1 MAQKK
6 TNTKKPLIILC
17 AVVVVAVLAFL
28 IYDEVKSNG
37 YMTQLNEA
45 IANTAAIQSGSATGT
60 SYVYNEG
67 SERDSGSSETRHALY
82 VRSDSGITF
91 QESAGSEDGS
101 EVISNFFIR
110 PGEYFYLDTTNNQW
124 IRTDLQEGLDVRPY
138 SISAATNQIS
148 SSQIRHIH
156 KTTVDGKDA
165 FEVIFNRQWLMSSY
179 QAQGSSGEPLTGSLI
194 YILNTDGDTTYVEQT
209 QQILKVRVSDSE
221 GKDVTQ
227 ITEDINTLI
236 NGATEEG
243 GDVQQALDNYFAEN
257 IEGNYVES
265 TDLEQEQSSTE
276 QTGEEATIGSSGEET
291 TVGTSD

>member
-1 MAQKK
+1 
-6 TNTKKPLIILC
+6 
-17 AVVVVAVLAFL
+17 
-28 IYDEVKSNG
+28 
-37 YMTQLNEA
+37 
-45 IANTAAIQSGSATGT
+45 
-60 SYVYNEG
+60 
-67 SERDSGSSETRHALY
+67 
-82 VRSDSGITF
+82 
-91 QESAGSEDGS
+91 
-101 EVISNFFIR
+101 
-110 PGEYFYLDTTNNQW
+110 
-124 IRTDLQEGLDVRPY
+124 
-138 SISAATNQIS
+138 
-148 SSQIRHIH
+148 
-156 KTTVDGKDA
+156 
-165 FEVIFNRQWLMSSY
+165 MSSY